1 MTNKFLQTSCFV
13 LLWNSPG
20 SVLVKSPSPPQNN
33 SRVNTTDVI
42 SVLKH
47 VLFYSQVPVDQQEVP
62 AENAHQPTRLE
73 SFFAIT
79 KSLILRALIFYFI
92 TSFFRRP
99 APTPADQA
107 GSTAPVKLPAFNY
120 FENGSIMVNE
130 DEF

>member
-1 MTNKFLQTSCFV
+1 MRN
-13 LLWNSPG
+13 
-20 SVLVKSPSPPQNN
+20 
-33 SRVNTTDVI
+33 
-42 SVLKH
+42 
-47 VLFYSQVPVDQQEVP
+47 FYLQVPVDQPEPP
-62 AENAHQPTRLE
+62 AENPNQPTRLE